1 MIRIILYLL
10 GTAVTGYLA
19 LIYPKD
25 MVIMVFVL
33 EVLLFLPALL
43 YSMYLSRKVKV
54 SIRVSVPVAEKN
66 QAVDVDILVDNQSG
80 MPLLCGKLYLKV
92 RNYYHKGTAL
102 EKVRIQSPRKS
113 KTSCRCRL
121 SSGNCGKLSIAVGRV
136 YTGDPLGIFYLPV
149 SISKRQESL
158 SVMPVIQ
165 PMELDIDKRDWEIL
179 LDSDEYDTTR
189 GGEDPSEVFQIR
201 SYRRGD
207 RMQSIHWKMTARS
220 EDLMVK
226 EFSRP
231 LYCAVVMFLD
241 MRAAQNGSGFDNA
254 DEYLERV
261 LAVSSGLMEAECR
274 HMVVW
279 YDRKENQIC
288 RMQIETQEHLYG
300 LIEQLF
306 QILPYT
312 EGVNLEELYHEEYPY
327 HTYCLS
333 YLLNLKLELWEG
345 GGFSCRGEKKL
356 LS

>member
-10 GTAVTGYLA
+10 GMAVTGYLA
-19 LIYPKD
+19 LIYPKE
-25 MVIMVFVL
+25 MVITVFVL
-33 EVLLFLPALL
+33 EILLFFPALL
-43 YSMYLSRKVKV
+43 YSIYLSRKVKV
-54 SIRVSVPVAEKN
+54 SIRVPIPVAEKN
-66 QAVDVDILVDNQSG
+66 QPVDVDILVDNQSG
-80 MPLLCGKLYLKV
+80 VPLLCGKLYLKV
-92 RNYYHKGTAL
+92 KNYYHKGSVT
-102 EKVRIQSPRKS
+102 EKVWIQAQRKS
-113 KTSCRCRL
+113 KIGCRCQLTSGKCGNL
-121 SSGNCGKLSIAVGRV
+121 SITVGKLYVG
-136 YTGDPLGIFYLPV
+136 DFLGIFYLPV
-149 SISKRQESL
+149 SVSEKQESL
-158 SVMPVIQ
+158 SVMPVIR
-165 PMELDIDKRDWEIL
+165 PMELDIDKRNWEIL

-201 SYRRGD
+201 SYRGGD

-231 LYCAVVMFLD
+231 LYCAVVIFLD
-241 MRAAQNGSGFDNA
+241 MRVVQNDFGFDNA
-254 DEYLERV
+254 DEYLEKV
-261 LAVSSGLMEAECR
+261 LALSFGLMEAECR

-279 YDRKENQIC
+279 YDEKKNQIC
-288 RMQIETQEHLYG
+288 RMQMETQEQLYE

-312 EGVNLEELYHEEYPY
+312 ESVDLEELYHEEYPY

-345 GGFSCRGEKKL
+345 GGFSCRDEKKL